1 MPHLLLQSCAT
12 AVSQSL
18 PTSIPRPG
26 RHAGITKMCKSACAR
41 LIFTLACKSQDA
53 AHTISAL
60 SAQSSLKMA
69 VPQQHFLKKALETAE

>member
-1 MPHLLLQSCAT
+1 
-12 AVSQSL
+12 
-18 PTSIPRPG
+18 
-26 RHAGITKMCKSACAR
+26 MCPPDS

-60 SAQSSLKMA
+60 PAQSSLKMA